1 MTGLKSAVQMLQEA
15 LDRLE
20 ERLSDRLHDLA
31 LQNDAVEA
39 ARRQA
44 RAARGAT
51 GAASDRIADAIDD
64 LKGLLEDAGPGADA
78 GD

>member
-1 MTGLKSAVQMLQEA
+1 MTSLDSAVQMLQEA

-44 RAARGAT
+44 RAARGAA